1 MFQNDA
7 ELLKS
12 WKRCCKSN
20 PGIEKWNLCLKCV
33 KGLIVITR
41 CLCVENLCFPDESL
55 GLLEKQQLNNS
66 GEIFSLQGKFFE
78 THTRAHSHEC
88 KNQGIWTEIC
98 ALNGSS
104 QKYFNAEYDKMERT
118 RTCDEVL
125 TGIWLQNIIKWPVS
139 SKHLWRG
146 PDEWCKWW
154 EAFFQSLWLS
164 DRSWKYK

>member
-78 THTRAHSHEC
+78 THTRTFTWMQKPGNLNWNLCLEWFLTKVFEC
-88 KNQGIWTEIC
+88 WVWQDGKN
-98 ALNGSS
+98 
-104 QKYFNAEYDKMERT
+104 
-118 RTCDEVL
+118 
-125 TGIWLQNIIKWPVS
+125 
-139 SKHLWRG
+139 
-146 PDEWCKWW
+146 
-154 EAFFQSLWLS
+154 
-164 DRSWKYK
+164 